1 MVRSSHLK
9 PGTGVFEHIE
19 IDYRPF
25 SYNNT
30 LPENS
35 SVHYWM
41 KEVYGAYE
49 QSGKPLFPKE
59 DLGST
64 LKQLGFVDIVH
75 EDQEIPYH
83 PWPADERLK
92 NIARWFNLSMQSAIP
107 AMSIAPLT
115 RHAGWSLDRVQEL
128 NAEVKRE
135 ICMLPKQFSCRM

>member
-1 MVRSSHLK
+1 MVHSSHLK

-35 SVHYWM
+35 SVHQWM
-41 KEVYGAYE
+41 NEVYGAYE
-49 QSGKPLFPKE
+49 QSGKPLFPQD
-59 DLGST
+59 DLDST

-75 EDQEIPYH
+75 EVQEIPYH
-83 PWPADERLK
+83 PWPADEGLK

-107 AMSIAPLT
+107 AMSIRPLT
-115 RHAGWSLDRVQEL
+115 RYAQWSLERVQEL
-128 NAEVKRE
+128 NADVKRE
-135 ICMLPKQFSCRM
+135 ICMRPKQFSCRM